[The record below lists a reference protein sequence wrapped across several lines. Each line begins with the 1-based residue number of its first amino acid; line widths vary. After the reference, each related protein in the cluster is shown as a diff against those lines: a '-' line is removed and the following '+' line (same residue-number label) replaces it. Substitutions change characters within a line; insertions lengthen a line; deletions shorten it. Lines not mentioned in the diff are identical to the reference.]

1 MAETQIIERTPT
13 STTIRTGGG
22 NGQRTVLP
30 SVIPVL
36 PIRNIVVFPGTVM
49 PLNVGRAK
57 SKALLDE
64 VMPGDKLIGVVT
76 QRNADVEDP
85 RFEDLHHVG
94 VACMI
99 LKLFKLP
106 DGNQSIIVHGLA
118 RFRLLELS
126 QTDPFATGGIEV
138 LEDIV
143 QPGPSLDALV
153 NSVRQQANRVIELSP
168 NTPDEAAQVLNS
180 ITNPSALA
188 DFLAANL
195 PTERG
200 DVAEKQMML
209 EELDVEKRLRM
220 IATKLAA
227 QLDVLELQNKI
238 QSQVKENIDKSQR
251 RYYLQEQMKAIRKEL
266 GESEG
271 GGGGEV
277 DQLRQKLEAARL
289 PENVMKE
296 AERELSRLEAIPS
309 ASPEYGV
316 IRTWLQIVS
325 ELPWSVTT
333 TDKIDLADA
342 RRVLDRDHHDLDK
355 VKRRIIEYLAVLK
368 LKRRQIA
375 AKLGPKRPK
384 VGEVAVAEAERGPEN
399 AEVGPNDQGRTAAN
413 PRESAEPVDPN
424 HLGNVG
430 EENVGGAGAILCFL
444 GPPGVGKTSL
454 GKSIAEAMGR
464 KFIRVA
470 LGGVRDEADIRGH
483 RRTYIGSMPGRI
495 IAELRKAG
503 TRNPVMM
510 LDEIDKLGA
519 DFRGDPASALLEVL
533 DPAQNYTFTDHYL
546 DVPFDLSQVLFIAT
560 ANTADTIPG
569 PLRDRM
575 EVIEIP
581 GYTESDKLNIA
592 KRYLVPRQ
600 LEANGLEPRQVRFKD
615 EALRWIIEGYTREAG
630 VRSLERSIGSV
641 ARAIAAE
648 VVGRADDAAAAA
660 RGGNGKGRGR
670 GNGGGN
676 PGGGG
681 SAAPTSAAPAN
692 VAAMVAARE
701 VENAQPGQGDE
712 PAGGGPARK
721 PNEVRFTVDRDYVTK
736 VLGPRRFEPELA
748 QRTSVPG
755 VATGLA
761 YTPVG
766 GEILFIEAT
775 RMAGKGSIILTGQ
788 IGDVM
793 KESATAAFSLI
804 RSRAESLGIDP
815 KQLAESDIHIHV
827 PAGAIPKDGPS
838 AGTAMFTALA
848 SLLLNRPVRPDVAM
862 TGEIT
867 LRGLVLPIGGLKEKT
882 LAAKRAGIKEVI
894 VPKRNE
900 KDLPDIPD
908 EVRQTLKFH
917 FVENVDQVMDVALG
931 APKGGAGKAT
941 ARADPGTATEA
952 PAKRRKRPGSP
963 DDRSRPKQRPENGR
977 TRTGK
982 TATAAATRRR

>member
-1 MAETQIIERTPT
+1 MAESQIIERTEAA
-13 STTIRTGGG
+13 TTIRTGG

-30 SVIPVL
+30 NILPML

-49 PLNVGRAK
+49 PLNVGRPK

-64 VMPGDKLIGVVT
+64 VMPGEKIIGVCT
-76 QRNADVEDP
+76 QKNAEVEDP
-85 RFEDLHHVG
+85 QYPDLHSVG
-94 VACMI
+94 VACVI

-118 RFRLLELS
+118 RFRLLSLE
-126 QTDPFATGGIEV
+126 QTDPFATGRIEV
-138 LEDIV
+138 LEDTLV
-143 QPGPSLDALV
+143 PGPSLDALV
-153 NSVRQQANRVIELSP
+153 ASVRQQANRVIELSP
-168 NTPDEAAQVLNS
+168 NTPDEAQQVLNS

-195 PTERG
+195 QADTI
-200 DVAEKQMML
+200 DKQQML

-220 IATKLAA
+220 IASKLAT
-227 QLDVLELQNKI
+227 QLDVLELQSKI

-251 RYYLQEQMKAIRKEL
+251 RYYLQEQLKAIRKEL
-266 GESEG
+266 GEGDAG
-271 GGGGEV
+271 GGSEV
-277 DQLRQKLEAARL
+277 DLLRTKLEAAKP
-289 PENVMKE
+289 PELVMKE
-296 AERELSRLEAIPS
+296 ATRELGRLEGIPS

-316 IRTWLQIVS
+316 IRTYLQIIS
-325 ELPWSVTT
+325 ELPWAVET
-333 TDKIDLADA
+333 TDKIDLPEA
-342 RRVLDRDHHDLDK
+342 RAVLDRDHHDLDK
-355 VKRRIIEYLAVLK
+355 VKRRIIEYLAVRK
-368 LKRRQIA
+368 LK
-375 AKLGPKRPK
+375 
-384 VGEVAVAEAERGPEN
+384 PE
-399 AEVGPNDQGRTAAN
+399 
-413 PRESAEPVDPN
+413 
-424 HLGNVG
+424 
-430 EENVGGAGAILCFL
+430 GGGAILCFV

-533 DPAQNYTFTDHYL
+533 DPAQNHTFTDHYL
-546 DVPFDLSQVLFIAT
+546 DVPFDLSKVMFIAT
-560 ANTADTIPG
+560 ANTMDTVPG

-581 GYTESDKLNIA
+581 GYTETDKLSIA
-592 KRYLVPRQ
+592 RRYLVPRQ
-600 LEANGLEPRQVRFKD
+600 LEAHGISPKQVKFLD
-615 EALRWIIEGYTREAG
+615 PALRWIIEGYTREAG
-630 VRSLERSIGSV
+630 VRNLERNVGAV
-641 ARAIAAE
+641 CRAIAADI
-648 VVGRADDAAAAA
+648 VG
-660 RGGNGKGRGR
+660 GK
-670 GNGGGN
+670 
-676 PGGGG
+676 
-681 SAAPTSAAPAN
+681 AEK
-692 VAAMVAARE
+692 V
-701 VENAQPGQGDE
+701 
-712 PAGGGPARK
+712 
-721 PNEVRFTVDRDYVTK
+721 TVDRDTVSK

-748 QRTSVPG
+748 SRTSVPG

-775 RMAGKGSIILTGQ
+775 RFAGKGAITLTGQ

-804 RSRAESLGIDP
+804 RSRAESLGISA
-815 KQLAESDIHIHV
+815 KLLAESDIHIHI

-838 AGTAMFTALA
+838 AGVAMFTALA
-848 SLLLNRPVRPDVAM
+848 SLLLNRPVRHDVAM

-908 EVRQTLKFH
+908 EVKKSLKFN
-917 FVENVDQVMDVALG
+917 FVETVDDVLKVALG
-931 APKGGAGKAT
+931 AS
-941 ARADPGTATEA
+941 
-952 PAKRRKRPGSP
+952 RKSKVPS
-963 DDRSRPKQRPENGR
+963 QHN
-977 TRTGK
+977 
-982 TATAAATRRR
+982 

>member
-1 MAETQIIERTPT
+1 MAESQIIERTPT

-85 RFEDLHHVG
+85 AYGDLYTVG
-94 VACMI
+94 VACGI

-118 RFRLLELS
+118 RFRLLELV
-126 QTDPFATGGIEV
+126 QTEPFATGRIEV
-138 LEDIV
+138 LEDV
-143 QPGPSLDALV
+143 VRPGPELDALV

-180 ITNPSALA
+180 ITSPSALA

-195 PTERG
+195 PTDRG
-200 DVAEKQMML
+200 DVGDKQMML
-209 EELDVEKRLRM
+209 EELDVEKRLRL
-220 IATKLAA
+220 IASKLAT
-227 QLDVLELQNKI
+227 QLDVLELQSKI

-251 RYYLQEQMKAIRKEL
+251 RYYLQEQLKAIRKEL
-266 GESEG
+266 GESDGGTG
-271 GGGGEV
+271 GGSEI
-277 DQLRQKLEAARL
+277 DQLRDKLVAAKL
-289 PENVMKE
+289 PELIMKE
-296 AERELSRLEAIPS
+296 AERELGRLEAIPS

-316 IRTWLQIVS
+316 IRTYLQILS
-325 ELPWSVTT
+325 ELPWQMET
-333 TDKIDLADA
+333 TDVLDLIEARKI
-342 RRVLDRDHHDLDK
+342 LDRDHHDLDK
-355 VKRRIIEYLAVLK
+355 VKRRIIEYLAVRK
-368 LKRRQIA
+368 LK
-375 AKLGPKRPK
+375 
-384 VGEVAVAEAERGPEN
+384 PE
-399 AEVGPNDQGRTAAN
+399 
-413 PRESAEPVDPN
+413 
-424 HLGNVG
+424 
-430 EENVGGAGAILCFL
+430 GGGAILCFL

-454 GKSIAEAMGR
+454 GKSIAEATGR
-464 KFIRVA
+464 NFIRVA

-510 LDEIDKLGA
+510 LDEVDKLGS
-519 DFRGDPASALLEVL
+519 DFRGDPSSALLEVL
-533 DPAQNYTFTDHYL
+533 DPAQNSTFTDHYL
-546 DVPFDLSQVLFIAT
+546 DVPFDLSKVLFIAT
-560 ANTADTIPG
+560 SNTMDTIPG

-581 GYTESDKLNIA
+581 GYTNSDKLNIS
-592 KRYLVPRQ
+592 KSYLVPRQ
-600 LEANGLEPRQVRFKD
+600 LDVNGLTGKQVRFKD
-615 EALRWIIEGYTREAG
+615 EALREIIESYTREAG
-630 VRSLERSIGSV
+630 VRNLERNIGSV

-648 VVGRADDAAAAA
+648 VVG
-660 RGGNGKGRGR
+660 GR
-670 GNGGGN
+670 
-676 PGGGG
+676 
-681 SAAPTSAAPAN
+681 T
-692 VAAMVAARE
+692 
-701 VENAQPGQGDE
+701 D
-712 PAGGGPARK
+712 K
-721 PNEVRFTVDRDYVTK
+721 ITVDREYVTK
-736 VLGPRRFEPELA
+736 TLGPRRFEPELA

-755 VATGLA
+755 VATGMA

-766 GEILFIEAT
+766 GEILFIEAS
-775 RMAGKGSIILTGQ
+775 RFPGKGGITLTGQ

-793 KESATAAFSLI
+793 KESATAAFSLL
-804 RSRAESLGIDP
+804 RSRAERLGVDGN
-815 KQLAESDIHIHV
+815 LRAESDIHTHA

-848 SLLLNRPVRPDVAM
+848 SLMLNRPVRADVAM

-882 LAAKRAGIKEVI
+882 LAARRAGIKQVI

-900 KDLPDIPD
+900 KDLPDIPE
-908 EVRQTLKFH
+908 EVRNTLKFH
-917 FVENVDQVMDVALG
+917 FVENTDQVLELALLER
-931 APKGGAGKAT
+931 KGGGGN
-941 ARADPGTATEA
+941 RADKPGRTEPKPKEKPA
-952 PAKRRKRPGSP
+952 PAQSRRKVAVAR
-963 DDRSRPKQRPENGR
+963 
-977 TRTGK
+977 
-982 TATAAATRRR
+982 